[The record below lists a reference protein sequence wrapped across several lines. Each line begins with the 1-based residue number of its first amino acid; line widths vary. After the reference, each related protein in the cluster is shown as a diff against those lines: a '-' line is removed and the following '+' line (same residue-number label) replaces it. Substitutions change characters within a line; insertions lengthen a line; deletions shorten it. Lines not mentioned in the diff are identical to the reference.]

1 MITKL
6 KIYKDS
12 DSDGDAFD
20 KMVGADTSRT
30 SANGSSGAGK
40 RERDSSP
47 ILDSDD
53 DDDDFAVS
61 KPKPQGTL
69 MN

>member
-1 MITKL
+1 
-6 KIYKDS
+6 
-12 DSDGDAFD
+12 
-20 KMVGADTSRT
+20 MVGADTSRT

-69 MN
+69 MINELIKIILYTIDL